1 MSSTFLITTS
11 PILTSLSALTEL
23 ISFITSNIIAFGIGE
38 DVFTATTAPSL
49 QRTVEVTVRT
59 GVLKDEN
66 GDYILMDKFINNTI
80 RIKGIVEY
88 YNPSASSDDDEG
100 EVTDGFYYQIK
111 VVSTADLVITD

>member
-1 MSSTFLITTS
+1 MALATSISMDGLYVKSGYTTKKESSS
-11 PILTSLSALTEL
+11 SYM
-23 ISFITSNIIAFGIGE
+23 AFTLYCEAADG
-38 DVFTATTAPSL
+38 T
-49 QRTVEVTVRT
+49 EVTVRT

-66 GDYILMDKFINNTI
+66 GDYILMDKFINKTI
-80 RIKGIVEY
+80 SIKGIVEY